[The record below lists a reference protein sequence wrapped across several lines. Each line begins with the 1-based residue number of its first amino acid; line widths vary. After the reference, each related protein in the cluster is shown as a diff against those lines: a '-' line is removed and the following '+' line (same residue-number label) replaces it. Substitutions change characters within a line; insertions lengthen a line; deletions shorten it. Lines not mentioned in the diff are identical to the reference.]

1 MQVLC
6 KSSNTSSDIKCPLCG
21 QGFLLYWERSS
32 RHEQDRTRHQIQQAL
47 RDQHTHLSSTD
58 AHPRPIFNIPNW
70 EGNPYFSG
78 AALLGGLPDKAA

>member
-6 KSSNTSSDIKCPLCG
+6 KSTNTSSDISCPLCG

-32 RHEQDRTRHQIQQAL
+32 RQEQDITRRKVQQAL
-47 RDQHTHLSSTD
+47 EDQHTVLSSAE
-58 AHPRPIFNIPNW
+58 AHPQSAFNIPSW

-78 AALLGGLPDKAA
+78 AALLGGLPDKVA